1 MTLDPV
7 TGPPHVLVART
18 TFARGVSFMENEI
31 RWHYFPMS
39 DQEYERAVDEVRAAE

>member
-1 MTLDPV
+1 MAGAELPERRA
-7 TGPPHVLVART
+7 GST
-18 TFARGVSFMENEI
+18 TESPRFMENQI

>member
-1 MTLDPV
+1 V

-18 TFARGVSFMENEI
+18 TFGRGVSFMENQI

-39 DQEYERAVDEVRAAE
+39 DQEYERAVDEVRSAE